1 MPVTLLLPELLGL
14 AADMAFTWPTL
25 KSRYALLAACAA
37 LLALL
42 LAMTVAG
49 MSRVETINR
58 QIGET
63 IRDQQT
69 RAGLISAALQATR
82 GRSQEMKILVET
94 ENPALRDQAF
104 QRYQALT
111 RAALENAGR
120 LRKLDPVGAGLPESR
135 KAYVSVERAG
145 QAGDDIAAILMASG
159 TAAASISLIVKS
171 SEAQDEIK
179 DALYLLQEQ
188 GRIITQN
195 QIKKA
200 GGAARNV
207 ILLIVGVWVLVLL
220 AAGFLAA
227 LIMRQ
232 VGRAE
237 NELLFE
243 KELAQVTLHSI
254 GDGVITTNAKGRVE
268 YLNPVAERYTG
279 WLTPEAQGKPLEEIY
294 RVIDERTGR
303 AVEPFSAD
311 AAGSR
316 EERDS
321 GSVRLVDRNG
331 RECPIRYSLEAIRS
345 RNDRVLGMI
354 VVFHDISQIRAMSQ
368 QLVWQAS
375 HDALTG
381 LVNRREFERRLT
393 GLIET
398 ANSGSREHAL
408 MFMDLDNFKAVN
420 DTCGHGA
427 GDELLRQLT
436 AVMMSRMRGSDT
448 LARLGGDE
456 FGALLE
462 SCPLDQA
469 LRIANAMR
477 ETVREFRFVWE
488 NKTFSVGV
496 SIGLVP
502 LTPDSGDLSRVLSLA
517 DACCY
522 DAKSKGRDRVQVHR
536 QGESDFSV
544 KHSELQ
550 VVAQINNAFERGQF
564 RLYRQLIQPLSPDA
578 EPGLHYE
585 VLVRMLDQ
593 SGNLVPPTAFMPA
606 AERYNLLTSIER
618 WVISSLVEFLH
629 RHFSTAAVRLPPG
642 PGLGSYSVNI
652 SGASINDKSFPEFLR
667 NLLTRYQLPR
677 GLLCFEITE
686 TTAIS
691 NLTQASDLMREM
703 KELGCRFSLD
713 DFGTGMSSFAYLKF
727 LPVDYLK
734 IAGMFVKD
742 IAVDPMDYA
751 IVEAINRISHILGM
765 QTVAESVEDAEVLE
779 KLTLL
784 KIDFA
789 QGYFIAEPEELL
801 ADESPEPAAAHSA

>member
-1 MPVTLLLPELLGL
+1 MTINLLILR
-14 AADMAFTWPTL
+14 
-25 KSRYALLAACAA
+25 SRYVLLAACAA

-42 LAMTVAG
+42 LSMTAVG
-49 MSRVETINR
+49 LSRVETINR
-58 QIGET
+58 QLGET
-63 IRDQQT
+63 IRDQHAQ
-69 RAGLISAALQATR
+69 AGLISAALRAAR
-82 GRSQEMKILVET
+82 GRSQAMNILFEA
-94 ENPALRDQAF
+94 ENPALRDQAY

-111 RAALENAGR
+111 RVVMENIGR
-120 LRKLDPVGAGLPESR
+120 LRGLEAAAAEQPGL
-135 KAYVSVERAG
+135 KQAYASADRAG
-145 QAGDDIAAILMASG
+145 AVGDDIASSLMASG
-159 TAAASISLIVKS
+159 AVAATLPLIVKS
-171 SEAQDEIK
+171 GEAQDEIE
-179 DALYLLQEQ
+179 DALYLLQEA
-188 GRIITQN
+188 GRITAQN
-195 QIKKA
+195 KIREA

-207 ILLIVGVWVLVLL
+207 ILLIVGVWVLVML

-227 LIMRQ
+227 LVMRQ
-232 VGRAE
+232 VGRTE
-237 NELLFE
+237 NELQFE

-254 GDGVITTNAKGRVE
+254 GDGVITTNAAGRVE

-279 WLTPEAQGKPLEEIY
+279 WLTQDARGKPLEEIY

-303 AVEPFSAD
+303 AVEPFAVD

-316 EERDS
+316 EERDA

-331 RECPIRYSLEAIRS
+331 RECPIRYSLEAIRG
-345 RNDRVLGMI
+345 RDGRVLGMI

-368 QLVWQAS
+368 QLIWHAI

-381 LVNRREFERRLT
+381 LVNRREFERRLA

-398 ANSGSREHAL
+398 AKSGKREHAL

-436 AVMMSRMRGSDT
+436 TVMMSRMRGSDT

-462 SCPLDQA
+462 TCPLDQA

-502 LTPDSGDLSRVLSLA
+502 LTSESGDLSRVLSLA

-522 DAKSKGRDRVQVHR
+522 DAKNKGRDRVQVHR
-536 QGESDFSV
+536 QEESDFSA

-564 RLYRQLIQPLSPDA
+564 RLYRQLIHPLSSEA

-593 SGNLVPPTAFMPA
+593 SGNLMPPTAFMPE

-629 RHFSTAAVRLPPG
+629 RSFSTAAVRLPSG
-642 PGLGSYSVNI
+642 AGLGSYSVNI
-652 SGASINDKSFPEFLR
+652 SGASINDKSFPDFLR

-691 NLTQASDLMREM
+691 NLTRASELMHEM
-703 KELGCRFSLD
+703 KGLGCRFSLD
-713 DFGTGMSSFAYLKF
+713 DFGTGMSSFAYLKY

-779 KLTLL
+779 KLTSL
-784 KIDFA
+784 KVDFA

-801 ADESPEPAAAHSA
+801 ADESSEPAAIRSV

>member
-1 MPVTLLLPELLGL
+1 MTINLL
-14 AADMAFTWPTL
+14 TL
-25 KSRYALLAACAA
+25 KSRYALLAIFVA
-37 LLALL
+37 LVALL
-42 LAMTVAG
+42 LIMTAVG
-49 MSRVETINR
+49 LSRVNTINR
-58 QIGET
+58 HIDEAIRNQQIE
-63 IRDQQT
+63 
-69 RAGLISAALQATR
+69 AGLTSDTLKVVR
-82 GRSQEMKILVET
+82 GRSAEMNTLFGT
-94 ENPALRDQAF
+94 ENSALRDQAY
-104 QRYQALT
+104 QRYQKLT
-111 RAALENAGR
+111 SQIMENMERLHRLDTAAAEQ
-120 LRKLDPVGAGLPESR
+120 PELKMVYASAR
-135 KAYVSVERAG
+135 KAGVV
-145 QAGDDIAAILMASG
+145 GDEIAASLMASR
-159 TAAASISLIVKS
+159 TAAATIDLVVKS
-171 SEAQDEIK
+171 SEAQDQIE
-179 DALYLLQEQ
+179 DALYLLQEA
-188 GRIITQN
+188 GRVAAL
-195 QIKKA
+195 KKI
-200 GGAARNV
+200 GAAGDTARNI
-207 ILLIVGVWVLVLL
+207 ILLIISVWVLVLL
-220 AAGFLAA
+220 AAGFLGAQ
-227 LIMRQ
+227 IMRQ
-232 VGRAE
+232 VGRT
-237 NELLFE
+237 E

-254 GDGVITTNAKGRVE
+254 GDGVITTNAAGRVE

-279 WLTPEAQGKPLEEIY
+279 WLTQDARGKSLEEIY

-303 AVEPFSAD
+303 PVEPFAAD

-316 EERDS
+316 EERDA
-321 GSVRLVDRNG
+321 GSVRLVDRSG
-331 RECPIRYSLEAIRS
+331 RECPIRYSMEAIRS
-345 RNDRVLGMI
+345 PDGRVLGMI
-354 VVFHDISQIRAMSQ
+354 VVFHDMSQIQAMSQ
-368 QLVWQAS
+368 QLIWQAS

-381 LVNRREFERRLT
+381 LVNRREFERRLA

-398 ANSGSREHAL
+398 AKSGNREHAL

-420 DTCGHGA
+420 DTCGHSA

-462 SCPLDQA
+462 TCPLDQA

-502 LTPDSGDLSRVLSLA
+502 LTTESGDLSRVLSLA

-522 DAKSKGRDRVQVHR
+522 EAKSKGRDRVHVHR
-536 QGESDFSV
+536 QEESDFSV
-544 KHSELQ
+544 KHSELR
-550 VVAQINNAFERGQF
+550 VVDQINNAFERGQF

-585 VLVRMLDQ
+585 VLVRMIDQ
-593 SGNLVPPTAFMPA
+593 SGNLIPPTAFMPE

-629 RHFSTAAVRLPPG
+629 RRFSTGAVRLPSG
-642 PGLGSYSVNI
+642 TGFGSYSVNI
-652 SGASINDKSFPEFLR
+652 SGASINDKSFPDFLR
-667 NLLTRYQLPR
+667 NLLTRYQLPT

-691 NLTQASDLMREM
+691 NLTRASDLMREM
-703 KELGCRFSLD
+703 KGMGCRFSLD
-713 DFGTGMSSFAYLKF
+713 DFGTGMSSFAYLKY

-779 KLTLL
+779 KLTSL
-784 KIDFA
+784 KIDFV
-789 QGYFIAEPEELL
+789 QGYFIAEPEELPPS
-801 ADESPEPAAAHSA
+801 ESFEPESSVQHKKVMPAAIQPPPEMR